1 MNRLLPAIL
10 AGVLCVSGCSSE
22 QSEPVQVTATVTA
35 THTTTTSETVSST
48 SSASVAAEPDT
59 VTSET
64 EPYVVEC
71 LVGTPGPALWSDGTI
86 EHSEYCFYANDG
98 PAYLEQE
105 SQSGLLPGGAA
116 VNGYGYDEYGNP
128 NPSSGELQAEWGCQ
142 QGYITDPE
150 ICSYFE

>member
-22 QSEPVQVTATVTA
+22 QSEPVEVTATVTT
-35 THTTTTSETVSST
+35 THTTSASETVVSST
-48 SSASVAAEPDT
+48 SAPPEPENVSNDAERH
-59 VTSET
+59 
-64 EPYVVEC
+64 VVEC

-150 ICSYFE
+150 ICSNFE